1 MALSQIDYYSPLVT
15 IATPFDQARFIASIP
30 QDPAIAH
37 PMLMRSPQRK
47 LLITASLLFSAVLGF
62 SKEIDL
68 WFVPMSQEG
77 PQTLGLLAWVKEHF
91 PKDLPKGVTVA
102 GNYGPP
108 IYQDAQQK
116 FIVQGRRGK
125 PDVIEGVLEGMIA
138 YQKAGLITPIDDL
151 YNQWPEKDKFIPS
164 TIKALMINGKL
175 YGVPYNTNVRVLLY
189 RKDILQKYNLQPPK
203 TWEELLDDAATISA
217 KEQGVAGLDLT
228 TKSGSVRTFQ
238 EFISFFF
245 QVNGGQNPFK
255 YDEATQKW
263 SINTTPE
270 KLGQVLAFYHDAFF
284 KAMMVLVVLFGSLGA
299 YALSRFS
306 LRGKNLLMMST
317 LLPQFFPYV
326 LILIPFYVLMSN
338 LGLVDTHIGLI
349 LTHTSITLPFAIWM
363 LTGYF
368 NAIPKELDQ
377 AALIDGCSRLGVLF
391 RIIYPTALPGL
402 VVAGFFAFVVSWGDY
417 LFVSI
422 LSQSE
427 NTQTLPIALQS
438 FMNSLQVKWGMIIA
452 GTVVAILPTI
462 LFFSLVQRRLVAG
475 LTAGA
480 IKN

>member
-1 MALSQIDYYSPLVT
+1 MKRRSLDLLLTYTGLVFT
-15 IATPFDQARFIASIP
+15 YAILLLPIGWLIISSFRSNDSIQTGRLIPGPSEFTLANYIEVFAINNVFIFLVNSVVIATSV
-30 QDPAIAH
+30 
-37 PMLMRSPQRK
+37 ML
-47 LLITASLLFSAVLGF
+47 
-62 SKEIDL
+62 
-68 WFVPMSQEG
+68 
-77 PQTLGLLAWVKEHF
+77 
-91 PKDLPKGVTVA
+91 
-102 GNYGPP
+102 
-108 IYQDAQQK
+108 
-116 FIVQGRRGK
+116 
-125 PDVIEGVLEGMIA
+125 
-138 YQKAGLITPIDDL
+138 
-151 YNQWPEKDKFIPS
+151 
-164 TIKALMINGKL
+164 
-175 YGVPYNTNVRVLLY
+175 
-189 RKDILQKYNLQPPK
+189 
-203 TWEELLDDAATISA
+203 
-217 KEQGVAGLDLT
+217 
-228 TKSGSVRTFQ
+228 
-238 EFISFFF
+238 
-245 QVNGGQNPFK
+245 
-255 YDEATQKW
+255 
-263 SINTTPE
+263 
-270 KLGQVLAFYHDAFF
+270 
-284 KAMMVLVVLFGSLGA
+284 LVVLLGSLGA
-299 YALSRFS
+299 YALSRFT
-306 LRGKNLLMMST
+306 LRGKNVLMMST

-338 LGLVDTHIGLI
+338 LGLVDTHLGLI

-438 FMNSLQVKWGMIIA
+438 FMNSLQVKWGMITA

-480 IKN
+480 VKN

>member
-1 MALSQIDYYSPLVT
+1 MRRLQLFFTYVGLFITYAILLLPIGWLIISSFRSNDSIQTGKLLPGMSELT
-15 IATPFDQARFIASIP
+15 IANYVEVFAINNVFVFLLNSVVIA
-30 QDPAIAH
+30 
-37 PMLMRSPQRK
+37 
-47 LLITASLLFSAVLGF
+47 T
-62 SKEIDL
+62 
-68 WFVPMSQEG
+68 
-77 PQTLGLLAWVKEHF
+77 
-91 PKDLPKGVTVA
+91 
-102 GNYGPP
+102 
-108 IYQDAQQK
+108 
-116 FIVQGRRGK
+116 
-125 PDVIEGVLEGMIA
+125 
-138 YQKAGLITPIDDL
+138 
-151 YNQWPEKDKFIPS
+151 
-164 TIKALMINGKL
+164 
-175 YGVPYNTNVRVLLY
+175 
-189 RKDILQKYNLQPPK
+189 
-203 TWEELLDDAATISA
+203 
-217 KEQGVAGLDLT
+217 
-228 TKSGSVRTFQ
+228 SV
-238 EFISFFF
+238 
-245 QVNGGQNPFK
+245 
-255 YDEATQKW
+255 
-263 SINTTPE
+263 
-270 KLGQVLAFYHDAFF
+270 
-284 KAMMVLVVLFGSLGA
+284 MVLVVLFGSLGA
-299 YALSRFS
+299 YGLSRFT

-438 FMNSLQVKWGMIIA
+438 FMNSLQVKWGMITA

-480 IKN
+480 VKN

>member
-1 MALSQIDYYSPLVT
+1 
-15 IATPFDQARFIASIP
+15 
-30 QDPAIAH
+30 
-37 PMLMRSPQRK
+37 ML
-47 LLITASLLFSAVLGF
+47 
-62 SKEIDL
+62 
-68 WFVPMSQEG
+68 
-77 PQTLGLLAWVKEHF
+77 
-91 PKDLPKGVTVA
+91 
-102 GNYGPP
+102 
-108 IYQDAQQK
+108 
-116 FIVQGRRGK
+116 
-125 PDVIEGVLEGMIA
+125 
-138 YQKAGLITPIDDL
+138 
-151 YNQWPEKDKFIPS
+151 
-164 TIKALMINGKL
+164 
-175 YGVPYNTNVRVLLY
+175 
-189 RKDILQKYNLQPPK
+189 
-203 TWEELLDDAATISA
+203 
-217 KEQGVAGLDLT
+217 
-228 TKSGSVRTFQ
+228 
-238 EFISFFF
+238 
-245 QVNGGQNPFK
+245 
-255 YDEATQKW
+255 
-263 SINTTPE
+263 
-270 KLGQVLAFYHDAFF
+270 
-284 KAMMVLVVLFGSLGA
+284 LVVILGSLSA
-299 YALSRFS
+299 YALSRFA

-427 NTQTLPIALQS
+427 STQTLPIALQA
-438 FMNSLQVKWGMIIA
+438 FMNSLQVKWGMITA
-452 GTVVAILPTI
+452 GTVVAIVPTM

-480 IKN
+480 VKN

>member
-1 MALSQIDYYSPLVT
+1 MKRRSLHLLLTYAGLLVT
-15 IATPFDQARFIASIP
+15 YAILLLPIGWLIVCSFRSNDSI
-30 QDPAIAH
+30 QSG
-37 PMLMRSPQRK
+37 R
-47 LLITASLLFSAVLGF
+47 LF
-62 SKEIDL
+62 
-68 WFVPMSQEG
+68 P
-77 PQTLGLLAWVKEHF
+77 
-91 PKDLPKGVTVA
+91 
-102 GNYGPP
+102 
-108 IYQDAQQK
+108 
-116 FIVQGRRGK
+116 
-125 PDVIEGVLEGMIA
+125 
-138 YQKAGLITPIDDL
+138 
-151 YNQWPEKDKFIPS
+151 
-164 TIKALMINGKL
+164 
-175 YGVPYNTNVRVLLY
+175 
-189 RKDILQKYNLQPPK
+189 
-203 TWEELLDDAATISA
+203 TIS
-217 KEQGVAGLDLT
+217 ELT
-228 TKSGSVRTFQ
+228 LRNYFEVFAINNVFRFLVNSFLIAGSVM
-238 EFISFFF
+238 
-245 QVNGGQNPFK
+245 
-255 YDEATQKW
+255 
-263 SINTTPE
+263 
-270 KLGQVLAFYHDAFF
+270 L
-284 KAMMVLVVLFGSLGA
+284 LVVLLGSLGA

-306 LRGKNLLMMST
+306 LRGKNWLMMST

-427 NTQTLPIALQS
+427 NTQTLPIALQA
-438 FMNSLQVKWGMIIA
+438 FMNSLQVKWGMITA

-462 LFFSLVQRRLVAG
+462 LFFSLVQRRLVTG

-480 IKN
+480 VKN